1 MANLPAPQDGA
12 FTNILYRYDAINV
25 NEAMN
30 YLFKKS
36 IGRPNTLPQG
46 SLYGEIPDS
55 YNSFPFINTNK
66 MYNQPVPQSNLPFN
80 NYILDPTFSNVN
92 FKFPSTA
99 IVVRNDLVSKR
110 YYSSTY
116 PYIAYYS
123 NLLLSKVADD
133 PGLHPNYMGIQNT
146 VSYGHPLL
154 VNAIPITYAPYI
166 NNTPGSYSVNLLTSN
181 IGSQTVIAQNNGY
194 WLVDTDSGILTVY
207 DVFRPP
213 VQLGPVIGPS
223 GNPTGEYRLPRISFY
238 RYEGLIGSTNVA
250 NAQDF

>member
-1 MANLPAPQDGA
+1 MAAPQDGA
-12 FTNILYRYDAINV
+12 FENLLYRYDAINV

-30 YLFKKS
+30 YLFKKA

-55 YNSFPFINTNK
+55 YNSFPFININK
-66 MYNQPVPQSNLPFN
+66 IYNQSIPQSNLPFN

-92 FKFPSTA
+92 FKFPSSA
-99 IVVRNDLVSKR
+99 IVVTNDLQSQR
-110 YYSSTY
+110 YYSSNY
-116 PYIAYYS
+116 PHIAYYS

-133 PGLHPNYMGIQNT
+133 PGINEEAYTSTET

-154 VNAIPITYAPYI
+154 VNAIPITLVPYT
-166 NNTPGSYSVNLLTSN
+166 NGAAGSYSMSGLTSN
-181 IGSQTVIAQNNGY
+181 IGAQTVISPTNGY

-207 DVFRPP
+207 DQFRGL
-213 VQLGPVIGPS
+213 QLGPILDSTGAT
-223 GNPTGEYRLPRISFY
+223 TGEYRLPRISFY

-250 NAQDF
+250 NTQDF

>member
-1 MANLPAPQDGA
+1 MPNPVAPSGGIFTGLSYRFDA
-12 FTNILYRYDAINV
+12 FSIPEGVT
-25 NEAMN
+25 

-36 IGRPNTLPQG
+36 IGFPNTTPQG
-46 SLYGEIPDS
+46 FLTNEVADNN
-55 YNSFPFINTNK
+55 NSFPFITNNK
-66 MYNQPVPQSNLPFN
+66 IYNQNIPQSNLPLN
-80 NYILDPTFSNVN
+80 TYILDPSFNNIN
-92 FKFPSTA
+92 FKFLSPNLTDF
-99 IVVRNDLVSKR
+99 RNDKQGAR
-110 YYSSTY
+110 YYSSNY

-123 NLLLSKVADD
+123 NLLLSKTGDD
-133 PGLHPNYMGIQNT
+133 SGLNPIYTTLNT

-154 VNAIPITYAPYI
+154 VNAIPITLVPYA
-166 NNTPGSYSVNLLTSN
+166 NGSPGSYSTTLLTSN
-181 IGSQTVIAQNNGY
+181 IGAQTVIQPTNGY

-207 DVFRPP
+207 DAFRAP